1 MTEVSVLEHT
11 AQQQLFHLKTT
22 LLGAGI
28 VLTPVVG

>member
-1 MTEVSVLEHT
+1 MLEHT

-28 VLTPVVG
+28 VLTPIVG